1 MCGINGCPL
10 VMLQTG
16 MPSTTGQSGMEVTS
30 NKATKA
36 WHQYSLKKD
45 TKQPQLTQF
54 LNREHSAR
62 AINKKTSIVNH
73 NFSPFEV
80 FRGVQDP
87 TIKEKGELLNP

>member
-1 MCGINGCPL
+1 
-10 VMLQTG
+10 
-16 MPSTTGQSGMEVTS
+16 MEVTS

-54 LNREHSAR
+54 LNREDSAR

-87 TIKEKGELLNP
+87 TIKEKGGLTQPVESSSTVLNRRYYHSLTRSRQA